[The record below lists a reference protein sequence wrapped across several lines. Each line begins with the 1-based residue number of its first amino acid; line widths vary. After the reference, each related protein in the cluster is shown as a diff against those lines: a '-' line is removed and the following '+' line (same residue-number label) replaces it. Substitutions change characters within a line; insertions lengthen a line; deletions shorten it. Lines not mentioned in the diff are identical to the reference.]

1 MTKRRNAVVVGVA
14 ALSLTMAPAAW
25 GGHSGPHST
34 SHDQTATVRCSG
46 GSSFVVDANA
56 FFGQQTETARF
67 NAAPPEFTCEVTLDQ
82 P

>member
-1 MTKRRNAVVVGVA
+1 MTKRRSAVVVGVA

-25 GGHSGPHST
+25 GGHPGPHSKR
-34 SHDQTATVRCSG
+34 HQTATVSCSG

-56 FFGQQTETARF
+56 FFGQQTETAAF
-67 NAAPPEFTCEVTLDQ
+67 NAAPLEDTCEVNLDQ